1 MGRTQQTFLT
11 LLLFAV
17 IAATASAAEIRIE
30 FLAETTLPGDLEVDR
45 TLVGGLSGLTYD
57 PGCDLFYAI
66 SDDRGSIDPPRFYTL
81 KIRSDGSRAEAEVL
95 GATLLRDSNGEHF
108 ERGDLDPEA
117 IALGTDGILF
127 LSSEGVPHRGVEPL
141 VARFGL
147 DGTIRSRLDL
157 PDHYVPGPGNS
168 RGVRDNHGFEGL
180 SLNPSG
186 GTLFVATESALLQDG
201 PIADLDRGSSARIMK
216 IDLATGQVAGE
227 YLYPVEPVPDVPVP
241 ATAYASIGVS
251 EILAL
256 DDTRVIVVERSFS
269 AGVGNRVRLYLVDL
283 AGAPDIQHLE
293 SVSGVVHP
301 GGLLAPKT
309 LLVDLHDHGVDPDN
323 IEGLALGP
331 ALAGGRRLLVLISDN
346 NFQPSVQENQVLLFA
361 VSGVALPAAA
371 RPETAIHE
379 IQGVGHVSP
388 LVGQCVS
395 QVEGIVTA
403 VLGSRSG
410 QAFWLQSRIPGDEDP
425 RTSEGVFV
433 TAVDGLDKVE
443 IGDLVR
449 ADGRVEERTWG
460 LELPVTRLFVDV
472 LEVDKRHQ
480 QLPLP
485 VVLGGGGVEIPQP
498 EIGSPDFSELEPGR
512 FAADAYESLEG
523 MLVRVEEPVVVGP
536 TSRYGEIVV
545 LPDGG
550 RDAAVRTNRGG
561 IRLLEDNI
569 NPQRIVIDDRLVTP
583 PPDLSVG
590 QSTQAAVD
598 GVLHYSFGNYKVLN
612 TVELPGFESA
622 GPGPERTDL
631 SGDALHLTVATF
643 NVENLSAV
651 SDAEKF
657 DRLAALVAGNLSSP
671 DIVAV
676 QEVQDDS
683 GPSDDGTVTA
693 ARTLALLIEGIE
705 RAGGERYEARWID
718 PEDNADGG
726 QPGGNI
732 RTAFL
737 FNPSRVEFLD
747 RQGFRDGPGMQ
758 VADPPVS
765 GWSPGLIDPD
775 NPAFNK
781 NEDGR
786 GGSRKP
792 LVGEFRFAGKKIIL
806 VNLHLRSKGGDD
818 PIFGRRQPRV
828 EGSSGRRI
836 EQATVVADYVDG
848 LLDRDPEARV
858 VVLGDLN
865 DFESSDALAVLER
878 AGLEGLVERL
888 PLEVRYSYVYLGN
901 SQVLDHILVSPALAA
916 GAEIDMVHVNAEYPA
931 AKRASDHDPIV
942 VRLAFNP

>member
-1 MGRTQQTFLT
+1 
-11 LLLFAV
+11 
-17 IAATASAAEIRIE
+17 
-30 FLAETTLPGDLEVDR
+30 
-45 TLVGGLSGLTYD
+45 
-57 PGCDLFYAI
+57 
-66 SDDRGSIDPPRFYTL
+66 
-81 KIRSDGSRAEAEVL
+81 
-95 GATLLRDSNGEHF
+95 
-108 ERGDLDPEA
+108 
-117 IALGTDGILF
+117 
-127 LSSEGVPHRGVEPL
+127 
-141 VARFGL
+141 
-147 DGTIRSRLDL
+147 
-157 PDHYVPGPGNS
+157 
-168 RGVRDNHGFEGL
+168 
-180 SLNPSG
+180 
-186 GTLFVATESALLQDG
+186 
-201 PIADLDRGSSARIMK
+201 
-216 IDLATGQVAGE
+216 
-227 YLYPVEPVPDVPVP
+227 
-241 ATAYASIGVS
+241 
-251 EILAL
+251 
-256 DDTRVIVVERSFS
+256 
-269 AGVGNRVRLYLVDL
+269 
-283 AGAPDIQHLE
+283 
-293 SVSGVVHP
+293 
-301 GGLLAPKT
+301 
-309 LLVDLHDHGVDPDN
+309 
-323 IEGLALGP
+323 
-331 ALAGGRRLLVLISDN
+331 
-346 NFQPSVQENQVLLFA
+346 
-361 VSGVALPAAA
+361 
-371 RPETAIHE
+371 
-379 IQGVGHVSP
+379 
-388 LVGQCVS
+388 
-395 QVEGIVTA
+395 
-403 VLGSRSG
+403 
-410 QAFWLQSRIPGDEDP
+410 
-425 RTSEGVFV
+425 
-433 TAVDGLDKVE
+433 
-443 IGDLVR
+443 
-449 ADGRVEERTWG
+449 
-460 LELPVTRLFVDV
+460 
-472 LEVDKRHQ
+472 
-480 QLPLP
+480 
-485 VVLGGGGVEIPQP
+485 
-498 EIGSPDFSELEPGR
+498 
-512 FAADAYESLEG
+512 
-523 MLVRVEEPVVVGP
+523 
-536 TSRYGEIVV
+536 
-545 LPDGG
+545 
-550 RDAAVRTNRGG
+550 
-561 IRLLEDNI
+561 
-569 NPQRIVIDDRLVTP
+569 
-583 PPDLSVG
+583 VG